1 MTFILSSLSSSHQI
15 CLKPCFVKEAFDQE
29 TPYSSKMGCGI
40 FISMSKAAQKGY
52 TYITID
58 YVFVTDYIR
67 ALGAHFKRNLCAFF
81 KG

>member
-1 MTFILSSLSSSHQI
+1 
-15 CLKPCFVKEAFDQE
+15 
-29 TPYSSKMGCGI
+29 
-40 FISMSKAAQKGY
+40 MSKAAQKGY
-52 TYITID
+52 TYMTID